1 MPVSNRFAAPLALG
15 LSAAFA
21 SLPAMAD
28 EPRYNQVS
36 LRAEVSQEVA
46 HDRMYVT
53 LYTEAQ
59 SDDPAE
65 LAAGVT
71 KTLNAAL
78 DKARKVQGVKVSLGS
93 RQSYPVYEKEGSKIS
108 AWRERAELR
117 LESAE
122 FARLSQLSAD
132 LLGELKMAD
141 MSFAVA
147 EDTRKSSEDRL
158 IKSAVEAFKARAQ
171 LATEAVG
178 GKGYKLVSLSLNSG
192 GFQPIM
198 PMRAMAMD
206 SGSFSKSEAAP
217 QIEAGTSR
225 VSMSADGVIE
235 VQLP

>member
-1 MPVSNRFAAPLALG
+1 MHALNRLAATFALG
-15 LSAAFA
+15 LATVA
-21 SLPAMAD
+21 SLPAMAE

-59 SDDPAE
+59 SEDPTA
-65 LAAGVT
+65 LASDVT
-71 KTLNAAL
+71 KTLNAAI
-78 DKARKVQGVKVSLGS
+78 DRARKVQGVKVSLGS
-93 RQSYPVYEKEGSKIS
+93 RQSYPVYENEGSKIS

-132 LLGELKMAD
+132 LLGELKMAE

-147 EDTRKSSEDRL
+147 EDTRKTSEDSL
-158 IKSAVEAFKARAQ
+158 IKEAVEAFKARAQ

-178 GKGYKLVSLSLNSG
+178 GKGYKLVSLNLNTG
-192 GFQPIM
+192 GFQP
-198 PMRAMAMD
+198 PVAMRNFEAKGMAMMD
-206 SGSFSKSEAAP
+206 SAPAP
-217 QIEAGTSR
+217 QIEAGTSQ
-225 VSMSADGVIE
+225 VTVSADGVIE
-235 VQLP
+235 VQMP